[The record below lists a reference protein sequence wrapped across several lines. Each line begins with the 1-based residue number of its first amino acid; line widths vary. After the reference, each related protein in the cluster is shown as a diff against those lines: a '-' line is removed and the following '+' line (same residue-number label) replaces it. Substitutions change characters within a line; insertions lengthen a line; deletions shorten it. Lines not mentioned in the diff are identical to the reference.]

1 MIHEEP
7 TRHSPD
13 NTKSDEKKNEQN
25 LPVVLFV
32 DDDEN
37 NLTSYVSNYR
47 NVFKVY
53 TANNGIEAMLKME
66 WQKFDVVVCD
76 QRMEG
81 MTGIEFLKN
90 VAKLYP
96 GTIRIFATGY
106 TDYEHLMD
114 AINEAGVYKCVFKPI
129 DHDKLLSYLY
139 SGANLAKAYHDGK
152 YLLENLREKHKKMY
166 KEDIKE

>member
-13 NTKSDEKKNEQN
+13 KVSSDEIENEQK
-25 LPVVLFV
+25 LPVVLFI
-32 DDDEN
+32 DDDED
-37 NLTSYVSNYR
+37 NLISYTSNYR
-47 NVFKVY
+47 KNFKVY
-53 TANNGIEAMLKME
+53 TANNGVEALLKME
-66 WQKFDVVVCD
+66 WQIFDVVVCD

-81 MTGIEFLKN
+81 MTGIEVMKN
-90 VAKLYP
+90 IAKLYP

-106 TDYEHLMD
+106 PDYEQLMD

-139 SGANLAKAYHDGK
+139 SGASLAKAYHDGK
-152 YLLENLREKHKKMY
+152 YILENLKEKHKKIL
-166 KEDIKE
+166 KEDIK